1 MVPRRRRGG
10 ERNRR
15 RGADPTRRVRR
26 NGTAPVAIIRGG
38 ARGSVRGGGARPFES
53 ARDFSF
59 GRSRHSCARF
69 LRRGWRRLGGRAF
82 VFRFDL
88 GDARWFFGAPRGDGH
103 HSADGEPRALERDNV
118 GERARLEGHGVRAR
132 DAVPRLHEAF
142 AEVAQ
147 APVAQGVA
155 EVRIAARPEAR
166 VEAHGVDVHGALQG
180 YPGRAHLRARGG
192 GAVQEEEHQRGAE
205 TFPEARETRG
215 AGRVANEPATRLRA
229 RRARGRSPS
238 EGGHG
243 ARARRRARGR
253 GSEACA
259 RARGSA
265 ETRASVGPSQPL
277 ARPSSGTPDSS
288 GLPKRTL

>member
-1 MVPRRRRGG
+1 M
-10 ERNRR
+10 
-15 RGADPTRRVRR
+15 
-26 NGTAPVAIIRGG
+26 
-38 ARGSVRGGGARPFES
+38 
-53 ARDFSF
+53 
-59 GRSRHSCARF
+59 
-69 LRRGWRRLGGRAF
+69 
-82 VFRFDL
+82 FRFDF

-103 HSADGEPRALERDNV
+103 HSADGEPRALERDDV

-243 ARARRRARGR
+243 GGRAGATTRAGTRVGGVRARARKRGD
-253 GSEACA
+253 
-259 RARGSA
+259 
-265 ETRASVGPSQPL
+265 ASVRRPL
-277 ARPSSGTPDSS
+277 PAPRSAPLGHPRLLGAPETN
-288 GLPKRTL
+288 LVTTTKRSR